1 MGIKLEF
8 DINQII
14 FYGITFGI
22 LIMTIAYTLIRY
34 IYSKEIFYI
43 SYCFMQIFSLVYIVA
58 YSKLY
63 QISYFVQ
70 EFSLVLASIFAV
82 IFAVNYYEGKFL
94 PKVSNYK
101 ELILNTFLL
110 NVVILTA
117 FYHYI
122 LFEYLPYTII
132 YAILFISIIF
142 NLKQGFKPTL
152 IYVIGWS
159 IFCIVLFIFDFKNRY
174 IGLGYFDLVLVVFA
188 LEAMLFTISIAYKY
202 NDLKKQNK
210 EFEKMIL
217 QQSKFVKSGEMIAN
231 ITHQFRQPL
240 NNISYILINLKKRFE
255 SQKLDK
261 IFFDKKVNQAN
272 EQVSF
277 LSKTIDD
284 FKEFY
289 LQEKEKDDFLVKD
302 SIQNALTIL
311 NPDLQKDNINLNL
324 KFETFEDIK
333 IFGVKNELSQVILS
347 LVSNSVDALKNRHNP
362 KISINVVSSSAE
374 VIIEILDNAGGIK
387 VKNLKKIFEPYF
399 STKEEGTGI
408 GLYLSKI
415 IIEES
420 FGGKLQVQNIK
431 DGAKFSIFIEKA
443 I

>member
-1 MGIKLEF
+1 
-8 DINQII
+8 
-14 FYGITFGI
+14 
-22 LIMTIAYTLIRY
+22 MTIAYTLIRY

-70 EFSLVLASIFAV
+70 EFSLVLASVFAV

-159 IFCIVLFIFDFKNRY
+159 VFCIVLFIFDFKNRY

-255 SQKLDK
+255 SEKLDK

-347 LVSNSVDALKNRHNP
+347 LVSNSIDALKNRHNP

-387 VKNLKKIFEPYF
+387 AKNLKKIFEPYF
-399 STKEEGTGI
+399 STKDEGTGI

>member
-22 LIMTIAYTLIRY
+22 LMMTIAYTLIRY

-43 SYCFMQIFSLVYIVA
+43 SYCFMQIFSLLYIVA

-63 QISYFVQ
+63 QISYWVQ
-70 EFSLVLASIFAV
+70 EFSLVLASVFAV

-159 IFCIVLFIFDFKNRY
+159 VFCIVLFIFDFKNRY

-255 SQKLDK
+255 SEKLDK

-347 LVSNSVDALKNRHNP
+347 LVSNSIDALKNRHNP

-387 VKNLKKIFEPYF
+387 AKNLKKIFEPYF
-399 STKEEGTGI
+399 STKDEGTGI

>member
-70 EFSLVLASIFAV
+70 EFSLVLASVFAV

-159 IFCIVLFIFDFKNRY
+159 VFCIVLFIFDFKNRY

-255 SQKLDK
+255 SEKLDK

-347 LVSNSVDALKNRHNP
+347 LVSNSIDALKNRHNP

>member
-1 MGIKLEF
+1 MEF

-63 QISYFVQ
+63 QISYWVQ

-159 IFCIVLFIFDFKNRY
+159 VFCIVLFIFDFKNRY

-188 LEAMLFTISIAYKY
+188 IEAMLFTISIAYKY

-255 SQKLDK
+255 SEKLDK

-272 EQVSF
+272 EQLNF

-347 LVSNSVDALKNRHNP
+347 LVSNSIDALKNRHNP

-387 VKNLKKIFEPYF
+387 AKNLKKIFEPYF

>member
-159 IFCIVLFIFDFKNRY
+159 VFCIVLFIFDFKNRY

-255 SQKLDK
+255 SEKLDK

-347 LVSNSVDALKNRHNP
+347 LVSNSIDALKNRHNP

>member
-159 IFCIVLFIFDFKNRY
+159 VFCIVLFIFDFKNRY

-255 SQKLDK
+255 SEKLDK

-311 NPDLQKDNINLNL
+311 NSDLQKDNINLNL

-347 LVSNSVDALKNRHNP
+347 LVSNSIDALKNRHNP

>member
-70 EFSLVLASIFAV
+70 EFSLVLASVFAV

-255 SQKLDK
+255 SEKLDK
-261 IFFDKKVNQAN
+261 IFFDKKINQAN
-272 EQVSF
+272 EQLNF

-289 LQEKEKDDFLVKD
+289 LQEKEKDNFFVKD

-347 LVSNSVDALKNRHNP
+347 LVSNSIDALKNRHNP

-387 VKNLKKIFEPYF
+387 AKNLKKIFEPYF

-420 FGGKLQVQNIK
+420 FGGKLQVQNVK

>member
-1 MGIKLEF
+1 
-8 DINQII
+8 
-14 FYGITFGI
+14 
-22 LIMTIAYTLIRY
+22 MTIAYTLIRY

-159 IFCIVLFIFDFKNRY
+159 VFCIVLFIFDFKNRY

-188 LEAMLFTISIAYKY
+188 IEAMLFTISIAYKY

-255 SQKLDK
+255 SEKLDK

-324 KFETFEDIK
+324 RFETFEDIK

-347 LVSNSVDALKNRHNP
+347 LVSNSIDALKNRHNP

-387 VKNLKKIFEPYF
+387 AKNLKKIFEPYF

>member
-43 SYCFMQIFSLVYIVA
+43 SYCFMQIFSLLYIVA

-70 EFSLVLASIFAV
+70 EFSLVLASVFAV

-159 IFCIVLFIFDFKNRY
+159 VFCIVLFIFDFKNRY

-255 SQKLDK
+255 SEKLDK

-347 LVSNSVDALKNRHNP
+347 LVSNSIDALKNRHNP

-387 VKNLKKIFEPYF
+387 AKNLKKIFEPYF

-420 FGGKLQVQNIK
+420 FGGKLQVQNVK

>member
-70 EFSLVLASIFAV
+70 EFSLVLASLFAV

-159 IFCIVLFIFDFKNRY
+159 VFCIVLFIFDFKNRY

-255 SQKLDK
+255 SEKLDK

-347 LVSNSVDALKNRHNP
+347 LVSNSIDALKNRHNP

-387 VKNLKKIFEPYF
+387 AKNLKKIFEPYF

>member
-1 MGIKLEF
+1 MEF

-22 LIMTIAYTLIRY
+22 LMMTIAYTLIRY

-70 EFSLVLASIFAV
+70 EFSLVLASVFAV

-159 IFCIVLFIFDFKNRY
+159 VFCIVLFIFDFKNRY

-255 SQKLDK
+255 SEKLDK

-347 LVSNSVDALKNRHNP
+347 LVSNSIDALKNRHNP

-387 VKNLKKIFEPYF
+387 AKNLKKIFEPYF

-431 DGAKFSIFIEKA
+431 DGVKFSIFIEKA

>member
-1 MGIKLEF
+1 MEF

-70 EFSLVLASIFAV
+70 EFSLVLASVFAV

-159 IFCIVLFIFDFKNRY
+159 IFCIILFIFDFKNRY

-240 NNISYILINLKKRFE
+240 NNISYILINLKRRFE
-255 SQKLDK
+255 SEKLDK

-347 LVSNSVDALKNRHNP
+347 LVSNSIDALKNRHNP

-387 VKNLKKIFEPYF
+387 AKNLKKIFEPYF
-399 STKEEGTGI
+399 STKDEGTGI

>member
-1 MGIKLEF
+1 MEF

-14 FYGITFGI
+14 FYGIAFGI

-43 SYCFMQIFSLVYIVA
+43 SYCFMQIFSLIYIVA

-159 IFCIVLFIFDFKNRY
+159 VFCIVLFIFDFKNRY

-202 NDLKKQNK
+202 NDLKKQNR
-210 EFEKMIL
+210 EFEKMVL

-255 SQKLDK
+255 SEKLDK
-261 IFFDKKVNQAN
+261 IFFDKKINQAN
-272 EQVSF
+272 EQLNF

-289 LQEKEKDDFLVKD
+289 LQEKEKDDFFVKD

-347 LVSNSVDALKNRHNP
+347 LVSNSIDALKNRHNP

-387 VKNLKKIFEPYF
+387 AKNLKKIFEPYF

>member
-70 EFSLVLASIFAV
+70 EFSLVLASVFAV

-159 IFCIVLFIFDFKNRY
+159 VFCIVLFIFDFKNRY

-255 SQKLDK
+255 SEKLDK
-261 IFFDKKVNQAN
+261 IFFNKKVNQAN

-347 LVSNSVDALKNRHNP
+347 LVSNSIDALKNRHNP

-387 VKNLKKIFEPYF
+387 AKNLKKIFEPYF
-399 STKEEGTGI
+399 STKDEGTGI

>member
-14 FYGITFGI
+14 FYGIAFGI

-43 SYCFMQIFSLVYIVA
+43 SYCFMQIFSLIYIVA

-159 IFCIVLFIFDFKNRY
+159 VFCIVLFIFDFKNRY

-210 EFEKMIL
+210 EFEKMVL

-255 SQKLDK
+255 SEKLDK
-261 IFFDKKVNQAN
+261 IFFDKKINQAN
-272 EQVSF
+272 EQLNF

-289 LQEKEKDDFLVKD
+289 LQEKEKDDFFVKD

-347 LVSNSVDALKNRHNP
+347 LVSNSIDALKNRHNP

-387 VKNLKKIFEPYF
+387 AKNLKKIFEPYF

>member
-1 MGIKLEF
+1 
-8 DINQII
+8 
-14 FYGITFGI
+14 
-22 LIMTIAYTLIRY
+22 MTIVYTFVRY
-34 IYSKEIFYI
+34 LYSKEIFYI
-43 SYCFMQIFSLVYIVA
+43 SYCFMQIFSLAYIIL
-58 YSKLY
+58 YSKIYITNSL
-63 QISYFVQ
+63 IQ
-70 EFSLVLASIFAV
+70 ELSLVFASIFAL
-82 IFAVNYYEGKFL
+82 IFAINYYEGKFL
-94 PKVSNYK
+94 PKISNYK
-101 ELILNTFLL
+101 ELFFNTFLL

-159 IFCIVLFIFDFKNRY
+159 VFCILLFIFDFKDFY
-174 IGLGYFDLVLVVFA
+174 IKQGYFDLVLVVFA
-188 LEAMLFTISIAYKY
+188 IEAMLFTISIAYKY

-217 QQSKFVKSGEMIAN
+217 QQSKFAKSGEMIAN

-255 SQKLDK
+255 SEKLDK
-261 IFFDKKVNQAN
+261 FFFDKKINQAN
-272 EQVSF
+272 EQLTF

-289 LQEKEKDDFLVKD
+289 LQEKEKDNFSVKE
-302 SIQNALTIL
+302 SIQNAITIL
-311 NPDLQKDNINLNL
+311 SADLKKHNIDLDLN
-324 KFETFEDIK
+324 FQTYEDIK
-333 IFGVKNELSQVILS
+333 VFGVKNELSQVILS
-347 LVSNSVDALKNRHNP
+347 LISNSIDVLKNRYKP
-362 KISINVVSSSAE
+362 KISINVFASSAE
-374 VIIEILDNAGGIK
+374 VIIEIIDNGGGIK
-387 VKNLKKIFEPYF
+387 QKNLKKIFEPYF

-420 FGGKLQVQNIK
+420 FGGKIQVLNVK
-431 DGAKFSIFIEKA
+431 DGVRFSIFIEKA

>member
-70 EFSLVLASIFAV
+70 EFSLVLASVFAV

-159 IFCIVLFIFDFKNRY
+159 IFCILLFIFDFKNRY

-255 SQKLDK
+255 SEKLDK

-289 LQEKEKDDFLVKD
+289 LQEKEKDNFFVKD

-347 LVSNSVDALKNRHNP
+347 LVSNSIDALKNRHNP

-387 VKNLKKIFEPYF
+387 AKNLKKIFEPYF

>member
-43 SYCFMQIFSLVYIVA
+43 SYCFMQIFSLIYIVA
-58 YSKLY
+58 YSKIY
-63 QISYFVQ
+63 QISYWVQ

-255 SQKLDK
+255 SEKLDK
-261 IFFDKKVNQAN
+261 IFFDKKINQAN
-272 EQVSF
+272 EQLNF

-289 LQEKEKDDFLVKD
+289 LQEKEKDNFFVKD

-347 LVSNSVDALKNRHNP
+347 LVSNSIDALKNRHNP

-387 VKNLKKIFEPYF
+387 AKNLKKIFEPYF

-420 FGGKLQVQNIK
+420 FGGKLQVQNVK

>member
-1 MGIKLEF
+1 MEF

-58 YSKLY
+58 YSKIY
-63 QISYFVQ
+63 QISYWVQ

-159 IFCIVLFIFDFKNRY
+159 IFCIILFIFDFKNRY

-255 SQKLDK
+255 SEKLDK

-289 LQEKEKDDFLVKD
+289 LQEKEKDDFFVKD

-333 IFGVKNELSQVILS
+333 IFGVKNELSQVVLS
-347 LVSNSVDALKNRHNP
+347 LVSNSIDALKNRHNP

-387 VKNLKKIFEPYF
+387 AKNLKKIFEPYF

>member
-43 SYCFMQIFSLVYIVA
+43 SYCFMQISSFVYIVA

-159 IFCIVLFIFDFKNRY
+159 IFCIILFIFDFKNRY

-255 SQKLDK
+255 SEKLDK

-311 NPDLQKDNINLNL
+311 NSDLQKDNINLNL

-347 LVSNSVDALKNRHNP
+347 LVSNSIDALKNRHNP

>member
-43 SYCFMQIFSLVYIVA
+43 SYCFMQISSLVYIVA

-70 EFSLVLASIFAV
+70 EFSLVLASVFAV

-159 IFCIVLFIFDFKNRY
+159 IFCILLFIFDFKNRY

-255 SQKLDK
+255 SEKLDK

-347 LVSNSVDALKNRHNP
+347 LVSNSIDALKNRHNP
-362 KISINVVSSSAE
+362 KISINLVSSSAE

-431 DGAKFSIFIEKA
+431 DGVKFSIFIEKA

>member
-43 SYCFMQIFSLVYIVA
+43 SYCFMQIFSLVYIIA

-70 EFSLVLASIFAV
+70 EFSLVLASVFAV

-159 IFCIVLFIFDFKNRY
+159 VFCIVLFIFDFKNRY

-255 SQKLDK
+255 SEKLDK

-347 LVSNSVDALKNRHNP
+347 LVSNSIDALKNRHNP

-387 VKNLKKIFEPYF
+387 AKNLKKIFEPYF

-420 FGGKLQVQNIK
+420 FGGKLQVQNVK

>member
-43 SYCFMQIFSLVYIVA
+43 SYCFMQIFSLVYIIA

-70 EFSLVLASIFAV
+70 EFSLVLASVFAV

-159 IFCIVLFIFDFKNRY
+159 VFCIVLFIFDFKNRY

-255 SQKLDK
+255 SEKLDK

-347 LVSNSVDALKNRHNP
+347 LVSNSIDALKNRHNP

-420 FGGKLQVQNIK
+420 FGGKLQVQNVK

>member
-43 SYCFMQIFSLVYIVA
+43 SYCFMQIFSLFYIVA

-159 IFCIVLFIFDFKNRY
+159 IFCILLFIFDFKNRY

-255 SQKLDK
+255 SEKLDK

-347 LVSNSVDALKNRHNP
+347 LVSNSIDALKNRYNP

-387 VKNLKKIFEPYF
+387 AKNLKKIFEPYF

>member
-1 MGIKLEF
+1 MEF

-43 SYCFMQIFSLVYIVA
+43 SYCFMQIFSLVYIIA

-70 EFSLVLASIFAV
+70 EFSLVLASVFAV

-159 IFCIVLFIFDFKNRY
+159 VFCIVLFIFDFKNRY

-255 SQKLDK
+255 SEKLDK

-347 LVSNSVDALKNRHNP
+347 LVSNSIDALKNRHNP

-387 VKNLKKIFEPYF
+387 AKNLKKIFEPYF

-420 FGGKLQVQNIK
+420 FGGKLQVQNVK

>member
-43 SYCFMQIFSLVYIVA
+43 SYCFMQIFSLIYIVA
-58 YSKLY
+58 YSKIY
-63 QISYFVQ
+63 QISYWVQ

-82 IFAVNYYEGKFL
+82 IFAVNYYEGRFL

-159 IFCIVLFIFDFKNRY
+159 VFCIVLFIFDFKNRY

-255 SQKLDK
+255 SEKLDK

-289 LQEKEKDDFLVKD
+289 LQEKEKDDFFVKD

-347 LVSNSVDALKNRHNP
+347 LVSNSIDALKNRHNP

-387 VKNLKKIFEPYF
+387 AKNLKKIFEPYF